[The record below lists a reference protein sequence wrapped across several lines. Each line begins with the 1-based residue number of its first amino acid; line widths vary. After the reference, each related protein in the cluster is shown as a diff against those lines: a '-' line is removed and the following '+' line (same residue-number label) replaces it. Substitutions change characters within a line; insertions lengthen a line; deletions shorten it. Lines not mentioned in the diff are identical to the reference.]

1 MAVIDGKW
9 LSKEGLT
16 YFWSKIKSIFT
27 KQTET
32 NAIANL
38 GAKNNLFITNRNA
51 TFVVNGITFTKNADQ
66 TITATGTATANA
78 DYPLNSSQSL
88 VIGQKYILSGCPT
101 GGGADN
107 FFLRQ
112 LRGAI
117 DYGDGVTF
125 TAESSSANFFI
136 RIRNGHAIQG
146 SLTFK
151 PMLRRAEI
159 TDDTFE
165 PYAKTNADLTNE
177 NENQQLEIDYA
188 INTGAKNLF
197 NINAVQTANHVTSS
211 LSDGVLT
218 VTSSGNWAH
227 YSVPVNLPAGDY
239 IFTTTISNFSRA
251 SGAAATSVRMRI
263 ATSTSGGTAPALV
276 TVSGNGPLEIPF
288 TWAGG
293 QLYVQYYPNY
303 SATTTYVSSFTASNS
318 MVRRAEITDT
328 TFQPYAPTNRELYKT
343 RFASKT
349 ILPNDVDLND
359 IKTGG
364 IYNGVNSTG
373 NSASNMP
380 VPNGSFYFNLI
391 VLETNEFIMQIF
403 KKLNMEGDLSFY
415 IRRFYIYNTS
425 WDAWTMVST
434 DTMRLGKTLAS
445 GDNMDN
451 LPVGRFTAPNGT
463 IVAGITNAPWTGTGF
478 FGWTVESIQHGN
490 RFVQFAIQNN
500 DGLNIAKRRYSGTWS
515 AWTYSGNYLYTA
527 TGSILDY
534 AASLPIGV
542 YHAAQG
548 VSTGTGKPVS
558 GRRYTYIIHV
568 YSTTLADILAIEGE
582 DQNAGRMYTCL
593 RINSTWGPWFK
604 YEGTQV

>member
-16 YFWSKIKSIFT
+16 YFWSKIKAIFT

-32 NAIANL
+32 NVIANLGAKNLLLVTGTANTVNSVAYTVNDDGTITANGQASSNADWNVNSSFHLEPGTYKLTGCPTGGNNSSTYKLQIQGIGYDTGTGLTFTVASATNVNVYIRVWSGYNANNLVFKPMIRPAEITDDTFEPYAPTNRELYETKTEQTETNVIANL

-51 TFVVNGITFTKNADQ
+51 TLVVNGITFTKNADQ

-78 DYPLNSSQSL
+78 DYPLNSSLSL

-101 GGGADN
+101 GGSTDN

-112 LRGAI
+112 LSGAI
-117 DYGDGVTF
+117 DYGDGATF

-136 RIRNGHAIQG
+136 RIRNGYAIQG

-151 PMLRRAEI
+151 PMLRPAEI
-159 TDDTFE
+159 TDDTF
-165 PYAKTNADLTNE
+165 
-177 NENQQLEIDYA
+177 
-188 INTGAKNLF
+188 
-197 NINAVQTANHVTSS
+197 
-211 LSDGVLT
+211 
-218 VTSSGNWAH
+218 
-227 YSVPVNLPAGDY
+227 
-239 IFTTTISNFSRA
+239 
-251 SGAAATSVRMRI
+251 
-263 ATSTSGGTAPALV
+263 
-276 TVSGNGPLEIPF
+276 
-288 TWAGG
+288 
-293 QLYVQYYPNY
+293 
-303 SATTTYVSSFTASNS
+303 
-318 MVRRAEITDT
+318 
-328 TFQPYAPTNRELYKT
+328 QPYAPSNRELYET

-349 ILPNDVDLND
+349 ILPNNVDLNN

-380 VPNGSFYFNLI
+380 VPNGSFCFNLI

-403 KKLNMEGDLSFY
+403 KKLNSEGDLSFY
-415 IRRFYIYNTS
+415 IRRLYIYNTS

-434 DTMRLGKTLAS
+434 DTMRTGKSLAS

-451 LPVGRFTAPNGT
+451 LPVGRFTVGNST
-463 IVAGITNAPWTGTGF
+463 IAAGATNAPWTGSGF
-478 FGWTVESIQHGN
+478 FGWTIESIRNDDGLI
-490 RFVQFAIQNN
+490 QFAIRND
-500 DGLNIAKRRYSGTWS
+500 DGLKIAKRRYTGTWS
-515 AWTYSGNYLYTA
+515 AWTYSGNDLYTA
-527 TGSILDY
+527 NGSILDY

-542 YHAAQG
+542 YHAVQG
-548 VSTGTGKPVS
+548 ASTGTGKPVS
-558 GRRYTYIIHV
+558 GRRYTYLIHV